1 MFGSCAVDPSHVIM
15 MPPVEYSPPP
25 ESNKT
30 LFTYED
36 LANATQGFSDAN
48 IIGRGGFG
56 YVHKGV
62 LPTGEKVAIKRL
74 KVGSRQGES
83 EFQAEVA
90 TANRIHHKHLVSLVG
105 HCTTGLE
112 RLLVYE
118 FVPNNTLEY
127 HLHGKGTD
135 LLSWDKRMKVAV
147 GTAKVL
153 AYLHEECE
161 PKIIHRDMK
170 STNIL
175 LDCNFE
181 PKVADFG
188 LARFFPETNTHVSTR
203 VMGTFGY
210 LAPEYALT
218 GKLTEKSDVFSFGI
232 ILLELITG
240 RPPVDKDQF
249 LDDNIVDWAR
259 PLMKRMLKD
268 GNFSS
273 LVDTRMQN
281 NYDCTEMARM
291 IACAAVCVHHL
302 ARRRPSMSQ
311 IVGVLEGNLT
321 LRHLDHH
328 NCHESSDHDN

>member
-1 MFGSCAVDPSHVIM
+1 MRYLRPATPPSSTTTSPTPLPIGQVIRIAIFAGAFTVILLSIFCIFLCKKKKKNTRTHPAPNYLLSPPKVDPSHVIM

-127 HLHGKGTD
+127 HLHG
-135 LLSWDKRMKVAV
+135 
-147 GTAKVL
+147 
-153 AYLHEECE
+153 
-161 PKIIHRDMK
+161 
-170 STNIL
+170 
-175 LDCNFE
+175 
-181 PKVADFG
+181 
-188 LARFFPETNTHVSTR
+188 
-203 VMGTFGY
+203 
-210 LAPEYALT
+210 
-218 GKLTEKSDVFSFGI
+218 
-232 ILLELITG
+232 
-240 RPPVDKDQF
+240 
-249 LDDNIVDWAR
+249 
-259 PLMKRMLKD
+259 
-268 GNFSS
+268 
-273 LVDTRMQN
+273 
-281 NYDCTEMARM
+281 
-291 IACAAVCVHHL
+291 
-302 ARRRPSMSQ
+302 
-311 IVGVLEGNLT
+311 
-321 LRHLDHH
+321 
-328 NCHESSDHDN
+328 ESSFCS